1 MYRCESHTHT
11 VGHGYFRLGC
21 RLSAMD
27 ISLSR
32 APFRSKSKT
41 AHTWA
46 RSDICDSVMTC
57 GPVENH
63 TAHRRASRS
72 YPHVRVI
79 TVAQAHLLG
88 AYTLIM
94 LLTTT
99 HADPHGS
106 RTRASYILTRVCHR
120 SPPHTTRGG
129 PRTSYHLCLSM
140 GCWGVR
146 RHELCTP
153 HTRISVHGTTTFRVL
168 TRAAY
173 IRVGCRHVVEPPT
186 LWRAPQ
192 TRYPVRPVIY
202 TFVMRSPASS
212 TPPARVYIYRAIAH
226 SSTPGR
232 AAPPYTS
239 YTGGVPPATT
249 RNASHMECP
258 TCIEARAHG
267 PCEYTLTA
275 ALTTRHTIT
284 YTRVVALPTL
294 WRSLRA
300 RYHIHLGMDTGV
312 MRSHASSIPHARA
325 FVYRVSMCAPAP
337 GCAASAYTSHMG
349 GGSHAAT
356 RNLPHMW
363 RPTCVVRRSH
373 VEHGSA
379 PILAPPTRTSSH
391 MIEIR
396 GPTRIA
402 HVACLAGC
410 CQRVITRDTV
420 QRDSY
425 HRPHGSDTPITD
437 VERAPTRNAEE
448 LAAFAGFACM
458 SAQGTLRHELQY
470 QHLPRTTACPY
481 SHRLLPPPGPPAQG
495 GRVV

>member
-1 MYRCESHTHT
+1 MAPHCAGYTPQLYAPTADGRGVVRTTTNASFDASCSPVQQHSVKQSPPIGQHDARRGERAQLSSGEPHAQRSHATQPLPHDHRIMQGSQQNQLFSVMRQASDRMPGAVIEPSSRRSSALSSMGHFVLQSGTRTRDGSTSVAVSAVGVSMYRCESHTHT

-106 RTRASYILTRVCHR
+106 LTRASYILMRVCHR

-129 PRTSYHLCLSM
+129 PRTSCHLCLSM

-173 IRVGCRHVVEPPT
+173 IRVG
-186 LWRAPQ
+186 
-192 TRYPVRPVIY
+192 
-202 TFVMRSPASS
+202 
-212 TPPARVYIYRAIAH
+212 
-226 SSTPGR
+226 
-232 AAPPYTS
+232 
-239 YTGGVPPATT
+239 
-249 RNASHMECP
+249 
-258 TCIEARAHG
+258 
-267 PCEYTLTA
+267 
-275 ALTTRHTIT
+275 
-284 YTRVVALPTL
+284 
-294 WRSLRA
+294 
-300 RYHIHLGMDTGV
+300 
-312 MRSHASSIPHARA
+312 
-325 FVYRVSMCAPAP
+325 
-337 GCAASAYTSHMG
+337 
-349 GGSHAAT
+349 
-356 RNLPHMW
+356 
-363 RPTCVVRRSH
+363 
-373 VEHGSA
+373 
-379 PILAPPTRTSSH
+379 
-391 MIEIR
+391 
-396 GPTRIA
+396 
-402 HVACLAGC
+402 
-410 CQRVITRDTV
+410 
-420 QRDSY
+420 
-425 HRPHGSDTPITD
+425 
-437 VERAPTRNAEE
+437 
-448 LAAFAGFACM
+448 
-458 SAQGTLRHELQY
+458 
-470 QHLPRTTACPY
+470 
-481 SHRLLPPPGPPAQG
+481 
-495 GRVV
+495 